1 MSHQLSLDIS
11 LFLLHFPVFLF
22 PSFHWVMSWSNTN
35 EVRES
40 SLSCS
45 QYTWSSSGRRHINST
60 HSVIAINCNI
70 CSRCWW
76 STFNVGQ
83 KNREN
88 SSSSAI
94 VRIQHKDWCWHYYHC
109 LKGACPHSNERTI
122 IFSTTHRFSEYPK
135 CAASKYL
142 ACRQPSYQG
151 KDIARK

>member
-11 LFLLHFPVFLF
+11 LFLLHSLVFLF

-83 KNREN
+83 KNRDW
-88 SSSSAI
+88 
-94 VRIQHKDWCWHYYHC
+94 RIPLPLLLWGFSTKTDA
-109 LKGACPHSNERTI
+109 GTI
-122 IFSTTHRFSEYPK
+122 IT
-135 CAASKYL
+135 ASKEPALTQMKGPSFSAQPTGSLNTQSVQL
-142 ACRQPSYQG
+142 ANIWLAESPHTR
-151 KDIARK
+151 ART